1 MLKVQNPI
9 GGIGT
14 KTANSIRELLFRNAV
29 GDRILIFVM
38 NVKIL
43 SGLYCIKQL
52 WYSKFGLKE
61 DSS

>member
-14 KTANSIRELLFRNAV
+14 KTANSIRVLPFRNAV

-38 NVKIL
+38 NVKI
-43 SGLYCIKQL
+43 
-52 WYSKFGLKE
+52 
-61 DSS
+61 